1 MGLSIYLNGTW
12 VTRRQD
18 AVVPLYDHG
27 FLYGDGIFE
36 GIRGYVG
43 RVFRLDEH
51 LRRLYDSARGIHL
64 EIPVSR
70 SHMKELVVEACRRSG
85 DPDLYIRLIVS
96 RGPGDLGI
104 DPRKCTEGAGIYII
118 AGAIQLY
125 PPQKYEEGLK
135 VVTVP
140 TRRNRPDALPAQIKS
155 LNYLNNIFG
164 KMEANRL
171 GADEGL
177 MLDGSGYVT
186 EATADNVF
194 MVRDG
199 VLSTPAA
206 HFGLLAGITRRV
218 VLDLAG
224 TMGIATREVGMLV
237 QDLISADEVFLTGTG
252 AELIP
257 VIDLDGEMIADGR
270 PGPIFRRLLA
280 GFRALTRTEGEP
292 FLEKVG
298 ESSQA

>member
-12 VTRRQD
+12 ATRRED

-36 GIRGYVG
+36 GIRGYAG
-43 RVFRLDEH
+43 RVFRLEEH

-64 EIPVSR
+64 EIPVTRSR
-70 SHMKELVVEACRRSG
+70 MKDLVVEACRRSG
-85 DPDLYIRLIVS
+85 DSDLYIRLIIS

-125 PPQKYEEGLK
+125 SPQKYEEGLK
-135 VVTVP
+135 VVTVS
-140 TRRNRPDALPAQIKS
+140 TRRNRTDALPAQIKS

-177 MLDGSGYVT
+177 MLDGCGYVT
-186 EATADNVF
+186 EATADNIF

-206 HFGLLAGITRRV
+206 HFGLLAGITRQV

-224 TMGIATREVGMLV
+224 AMGIATREVGMLV
-237 QDLISADEVFLTGTG
+237 QDLICADELFLTGTG

-257 VIDLDGEMIADGR
+257 VVNLDGEIIADGR
-270 PGPIFRRLLA
+270 PGPVFRKLLA
-280 GFRALTRTEGEP
+280 AFSSLTRTEGEP

-298 ESSQA
+298 ETSDG

>member
-12 VTRRQD
+12 VTRRED

-36 GIRGYVG
+36 GIRGYAG
-43 RVFRLDEH
+43 RIFRLDEH

-70 SHMKELVVEACRRSG
+70 SRMKELVVEACRRSE

-104 DPRKCTEGAGIYII
+104 DPRKCTEGAGIFII

-199 VLSTPAA
+199 IVSTPAG
-206 HFGLLAGITRRV
+206 HFGLLMGITRQV
-218 VLDLAG
+218 VLDLARDLD
-224 TMGIATREVGMLV
+224 IATREVGMLV
-237 QDLISADEVFLTGTG
+237 QDLVSADEIFLTGTG

-257 VIDLDGEMIADGR
+257 VVDLDGEMVGDGR
-270 PGPIFRRLLA
+270 PGPVFGKLLTAFRN
-280 GFRALTRTEGEP
+280 LTRTEGEP
-292 FLEKVG
+292 FLETVG
-298 ESSQA
+298 RTSTD